1 MKLKFSLLFCSILLA
16 QPMAFAQ
23 KGHDHHMMKNHGSKM
38 DMKDAAR
45 KSLDAKTKEQL
56 LAALKINEDLHTSFF
71 DYNAIKV
78 EKNAAALSLSL
89 SQVKDPEISKILS
102 YSLKKL
108 NGIKAGN
115 DRKLNNKNYHS
126 VSMTLIH
133 LIRRYDLGDDYKGY
147 SCPMVK
153 MKWVQNSKKMS
164 KVHNP
169 YAPEMKHCGSQ
180 ES

>member
-1 MKLKFSLLFCSILLA
+1 MKFKFSLLFYSILLI
-16 QPMAFAQ
+16 QPVAFAQ
-23 KGHDHHMMKNHGSKM
+23 KDHDHHMMKNKNSKM
-38 DMKDAAR
+38 DMKNAAR
-45 KSLDAKTKEQL
+45 KSLDAKTKKQL
-56 LAALKINEDLHTSFF
+56 LAALNINENLHTSFF
-71 DYNAIKV
+71 DYNADQV
-78 EKNAAALSLSL
+78 EKNAGALSLSL
-89 SQVKDPEISKILS
+89 SQIKDPEISKILK
-102 YSLKKL
+102 YSLQKL

-115 DRKLNNKNYHS
+115 DRKLNNKNYHT

-133 LIRRYDLGDDYKGY
+133 LIRTYDLGDEYKGY

-153 MKWVQNSKKMS
+153 MKWVQNTKKME